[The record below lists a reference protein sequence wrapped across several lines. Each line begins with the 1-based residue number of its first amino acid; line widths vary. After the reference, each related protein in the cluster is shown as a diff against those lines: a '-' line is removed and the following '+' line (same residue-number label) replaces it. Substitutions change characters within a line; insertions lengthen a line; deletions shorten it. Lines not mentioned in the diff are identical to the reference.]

1 MAGNLFAGYAE
12 TPYTV
17 ITADTSSVL
26 EILGDAD
33 VTAKLVEFG
42 ISFNGVTASHA
53 PILVKLRQITA
64 TGTGTACTEVAVQ
77 RSGKTAPQCQMKH
90 TLTAEPTMVATVALG
105 QWYVTPVGGMLV
117 MQYPLGREPII
128 CDGSA
133 SQGLALELTSASGVT
148 PAAAAYFVWEE

>member
-1 MAGNLFAGYAE
+1 MSVFAAYTE

-17 ITADTSSVL
+17 ITADTSSCL
-26 EILGDAD
+26 EVLGDAD
-33 VTAKLVEFG
+33 VHAKLIEFG

-77 RSGKTAPQCQMKH
+77 RGGKTAPQCQAKH

-105 QWYVTPVGGMLV
+105 QWYVTPVGGLLV
-117 MQYPLGREPII
+117 MQYPLGREPVI

-133 SQGLALELTSASGVT
+133 SQGLALELTSASSVT
-148 PAAAAYFVWEE
+148 PSAAAYFVWEE

>member
-1 MAGNLFAGYAE
+1 MSLFAAYAE

-17 ITADTSSVL
+17 LTADTSSVW

-33 VTAKLVEFG
+33 VVARLVEFS
-42 ISFNGVTASHA
+42 ISFNGVSATQE

-77 RSGKTAPQCQMKH
+77 RTGKTAPQCQAKH

-105 QWYVTPVGGMLV
+105 QWYVHPQGGLLV
-117 MQYPLGREPII
+117 VQYPLGREPVI

-148 PAAAAYFVWEE
+148 PKAATHLIWDE

>member
-1 MAGNLFAGYAE
+1 MGLYTAYTE

-26 EILGDAD
+26 EVLGDAD
-33 VTAKLVEFG
+33 VTARLVEFG

-64 TGTGTACTEVAVQ
+64 TGTGTACTEGNFS
-77 RSGKTAPQCQMKH
+77 RSAKTAPQCSAKH
-90 TLTAEPTMVATVALG
+90 TLTTEPTMVSTIALG
-105 QWYVTPVGGMLV
+105 QWYVTPVGGLLV
-117 MQYPLGREPII
+117 VQYPLGREPII

-133 SQGLALELTSASGVT
+133 SQGLALELTSASSVT
-148 PAAAAYFVWEE
+148 PSAAAYFIWEE

>member
-1 MAGNLFAGYAE
+1 MSSLYTAYTE

-17 ITADTSSVL
+17 LTADTSSIMEL
-26 EILGDAD
+26 LGDAD
-33 VTAKLVEFG
+33 VVAKLVEFS
-42 ISFNGVTASHA
+42 ISFNGTSPTQA

-77 RSGKTAPQCQMKH
+77 RTGKSAPQVQAKH
-90 TLTAEPTMVATVALG
+90 TLTVEPTMVATVALG
-105 QWYVTPVGGMLV
+105 SWYVHPQGGLLV
-117 MQYPLGREPII
+117 MQYPLGREPVI

-148 PAAAAYFVWEE
+148 PTAVCHVTWEE

>member
-1 MAGNLFAGYAE
+1 MANLYSAYAE

-17 ITADTSSVL
+17 LTADTSSVL

-33 VTAKLVEFG
+33 VTACLIEFG

-64 TGTGTACTEVAVQ
+64 TGTGTACTEANYQ
-77 RSGKTAPQCQMKH
+77 RAGKTAPQCQVKH
-90 TLTAEPTMVATVALG
+90 TLTAEPTFVATVALG
-105 QWYVTPVGGMLV
+105 QWYVTPVGGLFV
-117 MQYPLGREPII
+117 MQYPLGREPVI

-148 PAAAAYFVWEE
+148 PSAAAYFVWQE

>member
-1 MAGNLFAGYAE
+1 MSLFAAYAE
-12 TPYTV
+12 TPYV
-17 ITADTSSVL
+17 VLTADTSSIW

-33 VTAKLVEFG
+33 VVAKLVEFS
-42 ISFNGVTASHA
+42 ISFNGTSSTQA

-77 RSGKTAPQCQMKH
+77 RTGKTAPQCQAKH

-105 QWYVTPVGGMLV
+105 QWYVHPQGGLLV
-117 MQYPLGREPII
+117 MQYQPGREPVI

-148 PAAAAYFVWEE
+148 PTAASHFVWDE